1 MENQALPDGHL
12 ARGVQTCEKS
22 KTIEVLFHPNW
33 VCLKIGDLKIPWSI
47 IISPFKWIEGNSF
60 ILDRPAWFIPWI
72 VICHGIAKFVDIFE
86 HTQVPS

>member
-1 MENQALPDGHL
+1 MVFLRKPPLYIERSWKIMEDHGRSRIHEEMENQALPDGHL

-47 IISPFKWIEGNSF
+47 IISPFK
-60 ILDRPAWFIPWI
+60 
-72 VICHGIAKFVDIFE
+72 
-86 HTQVPS
+86 